1 MQDDDAAGRHRSGV
15 GITIAALGVVF
26 GDIGTS
32 PLYALRTCFRDAG
45 ATQLNL
51 LSVLGVLSLIFWS
64 LALIIST
71 KYVSIVLRADNRGE
85 GGVLALTTLVLS
97 KAPQRSAALLAT
109 LGLIGCALF
118 FGDGVITPAISVLS
132 AIEGLE
138 LIAPGME
145 HAVVP
150 LALVVLLVMFSVQ
163 KRGTAKIGRAFGPVM
178 MLWFTTLS
186 VLGAVSIA
194 ANPSILVAANPYYAV
209 IFLINH
215 SGIALVIFAA
225 VFLSVT
231 GGEALYTDL
240 GHFGR
245 RPISRAW
252 FIIVWPALLLNYF
265 GQGALLL
272 RDPSAVRNPFF
283 LLAPSE
289 LLLPLVLLSTAATI
303 IASQAVISGVFSITR
318 QCQQLG
324 YLPRLR
330 IEHSS
335 ADSIGQVYV
344 PTINAL
350 LCVVTLGLV
359 LAFQTSDNLAGAYGV
374 GVSTT
379 MLIDSILMLVLL
391 STRSGGDAKFQFALM
406 LLLALVEV
414 GFVLGNFGKIPDGGW
429 FPVLYG
435 LIVFTVMRTWRTGR
449 TIVSERMGREERSVA
464 AFLDMVEK
472 TKPARVDRVAVF
484 LSSNATGIPRT
495 LVRNLKNNHVLHAH
509 TVLLAVTTEPV
520 PRVLRGARLQVETIA
535 PGLYRVHA
543 HIGFMETAN
552 VPKLLR
558 DAERLGLDFRTAD
571 AIYFLGRDDIVV
583 GTRRGMAPWRKRLF
597 VFLAN
602 NSQFASAHFG
612 IPPERLMEAGGQ
624 VEI

>member
-32 PLYALRTCFRDAG
+32 PLYALRTCFRDVG

-391 STRSGGDAKFQFALM
+391 STRSGGDGKLQFALM